1 MELET
6 RPARA
11 LEAGADPT
19 DAQFRLLVETVSD
32 YAIYLLDTAGR
43 VVSWN
48 AGAERIKG
56 YAAREIMGRHFSVF
70 YPPEDREAGTPE
82 RMLAEARREGRTTAQ
97 AWRLRKDG
105 TRFWADVAITAL
117 RNRAGELTGFAK
129 VTRDLTSWRA
139 ANERLRES
147 EERLKGFTDN
157 SPTIMFLK
165 DAGGRYRFVNR
176 PFLQNFGLRAEQVI
190 GKRDEEVFPE
200 EQAQRFKASDAQVL
214 AQRAVVESEQ
224 AIATAQ
230 GERVQMVVKF
240 PILDGDGGI
249 AAIGGVAS
257 DITERKRAEQA
268 LLERRS
274 LLAQTQSLAGL
285 GSWEWDPGSG
295 RFSWSDELYRI
306 FGLEPRSFEP
316 SFEAYLDRVHPE
328 DRRMSGTVVA
338 RALAD
343 GRGFKHEER
352 IVRPDGS
359 ERLVRTQGQIV
370 RNAEGRA
377 LKLIA
382 ACLDVTEQRHAEA
395 ELQSLTRRLVQA
407 EESERRRIA
416 GELHDRVGQTLS
428 ALNINLDILLGM
440 LGEKAPAD
448 VRMRLRDSL
457 ALVDGTLQSIEN
469 VMADLRPPL
478 LEEYGV
484 GAALGWHAEEF
495 SRRTGI
501 AIEFQDLAKQ
511 KNRQLRREAA
521 VALFRISQEALNNVA
536 KHANARNVTLQVEP
550 DGGDMLLTIRDD
562 GAGFDAAEV
571 RQRSS
576 RYGMTTMKERVLAA
590 GGSLEVDSAP
600 GKGTTLRARVPF

>member
-6 RPARA
+6 RLSRA
-11 LEAGADPT
+11 LEAGGDPT

-43 VVSWN
+43 VMSWN

-56 YAAREIMGRHFSVF
+56 YAAREIMGRSFTVF
-70 YPPEDREAGTPE
+70 YLPEDREAGIPE
-82 RMLAEARREGRTTAQ
+82 RNLAQASREGRATAQ
-97 AWRLRKDG
+97 GWRVRKDG
-105 TRFWADVAITAL
+105 TRFWADVVVTAL

-129 VTRDLTSWRA
+129 VTRD
-139 ANERLRES
+139 
-147 EERLKGFTDN
+147 
-157 SPTIMFLK
+157 
-165 DAGGRYRFVNR
+165 
-176 PFLQNFGLRAEQVI
+176 
-190 GKRDEEVFPE
+190 
-200 EQAQRFKASDAQVL
+200 
-214 AQRAVVESEQ
+214 
-224 AIATAQ
+224 
-230 GERVQMVVKF
+230 
-240 PILDGDGGI
+240 
-249 AAIGGVAS
+249 
-257 DITERKRAEQA
+257 ITERRRAEQA
-268 LLERRS
+268 LLERRT

-285 GSWEWDPGSG
+285 GSWEWDPQSG
-295 RFSWSDELYRI
+295 RFSWSDELFRI
-306 FGLEPRSFEP
+306 FGLEPRSVEP
-316 SFEAYLDRVHPE
+316 SFEAYLERVHPD
-328 DRRMSGTVVA
+328 DRQTSGSVIA
-338 RALAD
+338 RALAE
-343 GRGFKHEER
+343 GHGFKHEER
-352 IVRPDGS
+352 LVRADGK
-359 ERLVRTQGQIV
+359 ERLVRTHGQIV
-370 RNAEGRA
+370 RDADGRA

-382 ACLDVTEQRHAEA
+382 ACLDITEQRETEA

-501 AIEFQDLAKQ
+501 AIEFEDLARQ
-511 KNRQLRREAA
+511 KNRQLPREAG

-536 KHANARNVTLQVEP
+536 KHANAKQVTLRLEP
-550 DGGDMLLTIRDD
+550 ADGDMVLTIRDD
-562 GAGFDAAEV
+562 GRGFDPAEA
-571 RQRSS
+571 RARSS

-590 GGSLEVDSAP
+590 GGSLEVESAP

>member
-43 VVSWN
+43 VMSWN

-352 IVRPDGS
+352 IVRADGV
-359 ERLVRTQGQIV
+359 ERLVRTHGQIV
-370 RNAEGRA
+370 RDDEGRP

-382 ACLDVTEQRHAEA
+382 ACLDITEQRHAEA

-590 GGSLEVDSAP
+590 GGSLQVDSAP

>member
-6 RPARA
+6 RRAAHLHTA

-32 YAIYLLDTAGR
+32 YAIYLLDTAGH
-43 VVSWN
+43 VMSWN

-56 YAAREIMGRHFSVF
+56 YAAREIMGRSFGVF
-70 YPPEDREAGTPE
+70 YPAADREAGLPE
-82 RMLAEARREGRTTAQ
+82 RNLAQAAREGRITAQ
-97 AWRLRKDG
+97 GWRVRKDG
-105 TRFWADVAITAL
+105 TRFWADVVMTAL
-117 RNRAGELTGFAK
+117 RGRSGELTGFAK
-129 VTRDLTSWRA
+129 VTRD
-139 ANERLRES
+139 
-147 EERLKGFTDN
+147 
-157 SPTIMFLK
+157 
-165 DAGGRYRFVNR
+165 
-176 PFLQNFGLRAEQVI
+176 
-190 GKRDEEVFPE
+190 
-200 EQAQRFKASDAQVL
+200 
-214 AQRAVVESEQ
+214 
-224 AIATAQ
+224 
-230 GERVQMVVKF
+230 
-240 PILDGDGGI
+240 
-249 AAIGGVAS
+249 
-257 DITERKRAEQA
+257 ITERRRAEEE
-268 LLERRS
+268 LLERRT

-285 GSWEWDPGSG
+285 GSWEWDPQSG
-295 RFSWSDELYRI
+295 RFSWSDELFRI
-306 FGLEPRSFEP
+306 FGLEPRSVEP
-316 SFEAYLDRVHPE
+316 SLEAYLERVHAD
-328 DRRMSGTVVA
+328 DREASGSVIA
-338 RALAD
+338 RALAQ
-343 GRGFKHEER
+343 GQGFKHEER
-352 IVRPDGS
+352 LLRADGTV
-359 ERLVRTQGQIV
+359 RLVRTHGQIV
-370 RNAEGRA
+370 RDAEARP

-382 ACLDVTEQRHAEA
+382 ACLDITEQREAEA

-448 VRMRLRDSL
+448 VRIRLRDSL

-501 AIEFQDLAKQ
+501 AIEFEDLARQ
-511 KNRQLRREAA
+511 KNRQLPREAG
-521 VALFRISQEALNNVA
+521 VALFRISQEALNNIA
-536 KHANARNVTLQVEP
+536 KHAHARRVTLRLEAA
-550 DGGDMLLTIRDD
+550 GDEMLLTIRDD
-562 GAGFDAAEV
+562 GSGFDPAEV
-571 RQRSS
+571 RARSS

>member
-1 MELET
+1 MEIET
-6 RPARA
+6 RLSRA

-32 YAIYLLDTAGR
+32 YAIYLLDTTGR
-43 VVSWN
+43 VMSWN

-56 YAAREIMGRHFSVF
+56 YDAREIMGRHFSLF
-70 YPPEDREAGTPE
+70 YPPEEREAGAPE
-82 RMLAEARREGRTTAQ
+82 RMLERARREGRITAQ
-97 AWRLRKDG
+97 GWRVRKDG
-105 TRFWADVAITAL
+105 TRFWADVVVTAL
-117 RNRAGELTGFAK
+117 RSRAGELTGFAK
-129 VTRDLTSWRA
+129 VTRDLTGWRT

-147 EERLKGFTDN
+147 EERLKAFTDH

-165 DAGGRYRFVNR
+165 DAEGRYRFVNR
-176 PFLQNFGLRAEQVI
+176 PFLRNFGLRAEQVI
-190 GKRDEEVFPE
+190 GRRDDEVFPA
-200 EQAQRFKASDAQVL
+200 EQAARFSASDAEVL
-214 AQRAVVESEQ
+214 GRREAIESEQ
-224 AIATAQ
+224 SIGTPH

-240 PILDGDGGI
+240 PVLD
-249 AAIGGVAS
+249 AAGAVAGVGGVAT

-268 LLERRS
+268 LLERRT
-274 LLAQTQSLAGL
+274 LLAQTQTLAGL
-285 GSWEWDPGSG
+285 GSWEWEPGSG
-295 RFSWSDELYRI
+295 RFSWSDELFRI
-306 FGLEPRSFEP
+306 FGLEPRSVEP
-316 SFEAYLDRVHPE
+316 SFEAYLERVHPE

-338 RALAD
+338 RALAE

-359 ERLVRTQGQIV
+359 ERLVRTHGQIV
-370 RNAEGRA
+370 RDTEGRA

-382 ACLDVTEQRHAEA
+382 ACLDITEQRDAEA
-395 ELQSLTRRLVQA
+395 ALQSLTRRLVQA

-448 VRMRLRDSL
+448 VRLRLRDSL

-501 AIEFQDLAKQ
+501 AIEFDDLAKQ
-511 KNRQLRREAA
+511 KNRQLPREAG

-536 KHANARNVTLQVEP
+536 KHANARRVTLRLES
-550 DGGDMLLTIRDD
+550 DGGDMVLTIQDD
-562 GAGFDAAEV
+562 GAGFDPAAA
-571 RQRSS
+571 RARSS

>member
-1 MELET
+1 
-6 RPARA
+6 
-11 LEAGADPT
+11 
-19 DAQFRLLVETVSD
+19 
-32 YAIYLLDTAGR
+32 
-43 VVSWN
+43 
-48 AGAERIKG
+48 
-56 YAAREIMGRHFSVF
+56 
-70 YPPEDREAGTPE
+70 
-82 RMLAEARREGRTTAQ
+82 
-97 AWRLRKDG
+97 
-105 TRFWADVAITAL
+105 VAITAL

-129 VTRDLTSWRA
+129 VTRDLTSWRD

-147 EERLKGFTDN
+147 EERLKAFTDN

-165 DAGGRYRFVNR
+165 DAGGCYRFVNP
-176 PFLQNFGLRAEQVI
+176 PFLRSFGLRAEQVI
-190 GKRDEEVFPE
+190 GKRDAEVFPD
-200 EQAQRFKASDAQVL
+200 EQSSRFAASDAQVL
-214 AQRAVVESEQ
+214 ATGSVVETEQ
-224 AIATAQ
+224 PIGTAQ
-230 GERVQMVVKF
+230 GERIQMVVKF
-240 PILDGDGGI
+240 PVFDAAGRVAGG
-249 AAIGGVAS
+249 GGVAS
-257 DITERKRAEQA
+257 DITERKRAEQS
-268 LLERRS
+268 LLERRT

-285 GSWEWDPGSG
+285 GSWEWDPSSG
-295 RFSWSDELYRI
+295 RFTWSDELFRI

-316 SFEAYLDRVHPE
+316 SFEAYLERVHPD
-328 DRRMSGTVVA
+328 DRRLSGTVVA
-338 RALAD
+338 RALAE

-352 IVRPDGS
+352 IMRPDGT
-359 ERLVRTQGQIV
+359 ERLVRTHGQIV
-370 RNAEGRA
+370 RDDYGRA

-382 ACLDVTEQRHAEA
+382 ACLDVTEQHDAEA
-395 ELQSLTRRLVQA
+395 ALQSLTRRLVQA

-440 LGEKAPAD
+440 LGEKAPDD

-501 AIEFQDLAKQ
+501 AIEFEDLARQ
-511 KNRQLRREAA
+511 KNRDLPREAG

-536 KHANARNVTLQVEP
+536 KHAKARRATLRLEVE
-550 DGGDMLLTIRDD
+550 GGDMLLTIRDD
-562 GAGFDAAEV
+562 GSGFDPIEAGA
-571 RQRSS
+571 RSS

-590 GGSLEVDSAP
+590 GGALEVESAP